1 MLNTYQN
8 AKGEPLFNTLR
19 CKWIL
24 CDMEKHRYLKKLSH
38 FTAKVHEVLKKIN
51 VSSTKNNINAKFV
64 IEYSVMP
71 DDKRYMI

>member
-1 MLNTYQN
+1 
-8 AKGEPLFNTLR
+8 
-19 CKWIL
+19 
-24 CDMEKHRYLKKLSH
+24 MEKHRYLKKLSH